1 MTGGAVRKKME
12 GKFCPFA
19 FSLAVIHWG
28 LELWAFL
35 ERARGREWNVFSH
48 CSSLGDPTA
57 WASLVLVSWSPSWGY
72 TSGVRNVLG
81 SSSAP
86 DHPVRCPEG
95 WLPEL
100 FFRRWCFLL
109 VCRAAC
115 WFASHLYWTR
125 KGFNLGRLH
134 LSLQLPARTAH
145 FCFSILMCRKSS
157 PVSPVHGTL
166 FQCI

>member
-28 LELWAFL
+28 LELWVFL

-57 WASLVLVSWSPSWGY
+57 WASLVLVSWSHSWDY
-72 TSGVRNVLG
+72 TSGVRNILG

-109 VCRAAC
+109 VCREQHVGLQAT
-115 WFASHLYWTR
+115 FTGQEKASTWEDYIFPSSFQPELRTSASQ
-125 KGFNLGRLH
+125 FSCVESLH
-134 LSLQLPARTAH
+134 L
-145 FCFSILMCRKSS
+145 
-157 PVSPVHGTL
+157 
-166 FQCI
+166 